1 MMSLKFVFSMPLRPL
16 FDLELMSMM
25 MMRSHRV
32 SVLNLGTFAPALLT
46 LGILK
51 ALIPT
56 LLLISDI

>member
-1 MMSLKFVFSMPLRPL
+1 MMSLKLVFSMPLRPL

-25 MMRSHRV
+25 MRSHRV
-32 SVLNLGTFAPALLT
+32 SVYNLGTVAPALLT